1 MTVNEAKEAI
11 AELKAQGNTE
21 EEIAGSFY
29 LMFCDGKLDVNQFDA
44 LVNLLGYHLTD
55 EFLAMSEEEQK
66 TQGFEK
72 KDEAAEGVSDKEV
85 EDAKDEETNPVEPEN
100 KSEEEEKPEPDQ
112 EHGEEAEGEEK
123 EEKEEKKPEGED
135 EDEEEKAMKLFG
147 K

>member
-29 LMFCDGKLDVNQFDA
+29 LMFCDGKIDVNQFDA

-72 KDEAAEGVSDKEV
+72 EDEAAEGVTDKEV
-85 EDAKDEETNPVEPEN
+85 DEAKDNETNPV
-100 KSEEEEKPEPDQ
+100 
-112 EHGEEAEGEEK
+112 
-123 EEKEEKKPEGED
+123 KPEGEEHGEKPEESEESEEEPKEEPK
-135 EDEEEKAMKLFG
+135 EDEEDEEKKAMKLFG

>member
-29 LMFCDGKLDVNQFDA
+29 LMFCDGKIDVNQFDA

-72 KDEAAEGVSDKEV
+72 EDEAAEGVTDKEV
-85 EDAKDEETNPVEPEN
+85 DDAKDNETNPV
-100 KSEEEEKPEPDQ
+100 KPEGE
-112 EHGEEAEGEEK
+112 EHGEESEEPEEPEEESK
-123 EEKEEKKPEGED
+123 EEPKGEPE
-135 EDEEEKAMKLFG
+135 EDEEDEEKKAMKLFG